1 MDKLKDKRLWIALVA
16 IVIIIFGGVYFHE
29 SHAVASDVPGH
40 VYRYDNSSNDRV
52 LYLAFAQKGDH
63 VIVTGNK
70 QDAINADKNQNN
82 FNQAYQKQS
91 KDATWEY
98 KADGNKLTL
107 AKIKSKNNISQW
119 EYLGILSTHRKFVAH
134 GFNYQIAKAGQGKVN
149 KRMVFQKVN

>member
-1 MDKLKDKRLWIALVA
+1 MI
-16 IVIIIFGGVYFHE
+16 VYF
-29 SHAVASDVPGH
+29 
-40 VYRYDNSSNDRV
+40 
-52 LYLAFAQKGDH
+52 YLAFSQKGDH

-98 KADGNKLTL
+98 KANGNKLTL

-119 EYLGILSTHRKFVAH
+119 EYLGILSTHRKFVA
-134 GFNYQIAKAGQGKVN
+134 QWI
-149 KRMVFQKVN
+149 